1 METKTRKSSPRL
13 SVPPPGILAFADGG
27 AVRPETAD
35 ELMARMTAK
44 YGAPSAGKV
53 QAEAAQPVPQPQP
66 KAQPA
71 PQPQGII
78 GILKGRKE
86 AIDKAAGYAE
96 GGKIKGPGTAK
107 SDSIPATVRETGE
120 GIQVSN
126 GERIVSVEQG
136 KFLDTVARNA
146 GYEGLDHMFKD
157 AGLPVGPAIKG
168 GKRAAADGMAPE
180 TDPDTDG
187 RRQYSPTYSAAFANR
202 GDSPSITSGL
212 DDRVKAAIAAP
223 PTLGGTV
230 ARTEPAG
237 GALSN
242 PAAGGIT
249 IDPFGP
255 KPEKLGSGLAGADTQ
270 FNPMGGQQPAK
281 PGRDTSGIITAE
293 SAQAAAGVDM
303 QRSGGISGDIDM
315 AGVND
320 ILARENKIRGE
331 MQDMKDAGNRLN
343 SGTGVAILGGDGPT
357 EAEKINAERTNRWAI
372 DDLRDSMK
380 RAGTRTERAALGQA
394 LNQTIA
400 GQNQGWAETIR
411 QQGITHGQD
420 LSHAAEI
427 NRQGIVARGQ
437 DLATQRAIDRND
449 TIARGQDI
457 RADTAAS
464 RINSNEAIAKDR
476 AQRIG
481 QPTLAQQRGNAEIDA
496 ARERLAGMDAAEI
509 KRRTANFTATGR
521 ENPDYDPTLAKA
533 ASLANRRKI
542 GDDQHFDE
550 RQQPP
555 TANQFGFD
563 RAEVAGRFRSER
575 GMDRYKL
582 GNDTENGVEVLD
594 GAGKVIG
601 HYR

>member
-1 METKTRKSSPRL
+1 
-13 SVPPPGILAFADGG
+13 
-27 AVRPETAD
+27 
-35 ELMARMTAK
+35 MAK
-44 YGAPSAGKV
+44 
-53 QAEAAQPVPQPQP
+53 
-66 KAQPA
+66 
-71 PQPQGII
+71 
-78 GILKGRKE
+78 
-86 AIDKAAGYAE
+86 
-96 GGKIKGPGTAK
+96 
-107 SDSIPATVRETGE
+107 
-120 GIQVSN
+120 
-126 GERIVSVEQG
+126 
-136 KFLDTVARNA
+136 NA
-146 GYEGLDHMFKD
+146 GYDSLDAMLEDGTGK
-157 AGLPVGPAIKG
+157 PVGPTIKG
-168 GKRAAADGMAPE
+168 GKRSAADGMAPE

-187 RRQYSPTYSAAFANR
+187 RRQYSPAYSAAFTNR
-202 GDSPSITSGL
+202 GHSPTIASGF

-249 IDPFGP
+249 IDQFGP

-270 FNPMGGQQPAK
+270 FNQVAGQQPAK
-281 PGRDTSGIITAE
+281 PGRDASGIITAE
-293 SAQAAAGVDM
+293 SAQAAAGADM
-303 QRSGGISGDIDM
+303 QRSGGISGGIDM
-315 AGVND
+315 AGVNG

-331 MQDMKDAGNRLN
+331 MQDMKDAGSRLN

-372 DDLRDSMK
+372 NDMQDALK

-496 ARERLAGMDAAEI
+496 ARERIAGMTPEELRQKTTSALAS
-509 KRRTANFTATGR
+509 GR
-521 ENPDYDPTLAKA
+521 DNPLYDGTLAKA
-533 ASLANRRKI
+533 VSLGNRRKV
-542 GDDQHFDE
+542 GDDSHFDE
-550 RQQPP
+550 QQQLRQPAQQPKAA
-555 TANQFGFD
+555 TFTRDDVHAAINAGAD
-563 RAEVAGRFRSER
+563 RA
-575 GMDRYKL
+575 
-582 GNDTENGVEVLD
+582 
-594 GAGKVIG
+594 KVIERIKSMG
-601 HYR
+601 GNPADFGL